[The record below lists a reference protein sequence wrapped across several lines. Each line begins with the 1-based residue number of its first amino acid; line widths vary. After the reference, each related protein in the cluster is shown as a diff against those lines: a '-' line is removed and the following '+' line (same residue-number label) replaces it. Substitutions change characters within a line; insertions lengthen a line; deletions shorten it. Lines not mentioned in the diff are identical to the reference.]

1 MSRKRRGRE
10 RGRTIISG
18 AMEFLVVVRLRLS
31 RWLAAAQPSPT
42 RPDFLS
48 PAAAQPVG
56 LASPIIF
63 YSSEFS
69 SGSRAPINFRR
80 NLLGEQW
87 SSPRH

>member
-1 MSRKRRGRE
+1 
-10 RGRTIISG
+10 
-18 AMEFLVVVRLRLS
+18 MEFVVVVRLRLS

-56 LASPIIF
+56 LASPPIIF

-69 SGSRAPINFRR
+69 SGSRAPIN
-80 NLLGEQW
+80 LGEI
-87 SSPRH
+87 S